1 MKKSVAEA
9 LLIPGIVRVSLRRYR
24 ECIGVAAA
32 GCVTA
37 AATKL

>member
-9 LLIPGIVRVSLRRYR
+9 LLIPGIVHVSLCRYR
-24 ECIGVAAA
+24 ECIGVASSRHM
-32 GCVTA
+32 TA